1 MFSVQIHTL
10 NPDVLQAFARMFN
23 ELATVAPTVT
33 GKVEMTGQQYIDSM
47 DRPDAGVDVA
57 KSAAA
62 VFTAGVIDNATA
74 SVAPAAQDAAAVF
87 GASPIPNLNSGAPF
101 TAGAEA
107 SLIAPVA
114 TPDTSTSATVAP
126 PPAPPID
133 LGAATAAAPTP
144 PASPV
149 LLDSTGL
156 PWDVRIHA
164 GTRTQTQKGAWKARK
179 GVDDATVAQVTAELR
194 QVLAMPVAGAAAP
207 FVPLNTAA
215 TVAPPPPPAA
225 PATTVVAPPP
235 PPAAAT
241 PAAPGA
247 VPTDFASLCRYVTG
261 RQLPADKILAV
272 CNKHGL
278 AGLGLLAL
286 KPDLVAPMYA
296 DFAAL

>member
-10 NPDVLQAFARMFN
+10 NPDVLQAFARMFT
-23 ELATVAPTVT
+23 ELSTVAPTVT

-57 KSAAA
+57 KSPAA
-62 VFTAGVIDNATA
+62 VFTAGTIDNMPA
-74 SVAPAAQDAAAVF
+74 APAAPATQDAAAVF

-107 SLIAPVA
+107 SLTAPVV
-114 TPDTSTSATVAP
+114 TQGTSTSVTVAP
-126 PPAPPID
+126 PPAPPSAD
-133 LGAATAAAPTP
+133 AAATAAAPTP

-164 GTRTQTQKGAWKARK
+164 GTRTQTQKGVWKARK

-207 FVPLNTAA
+207 FVPLNVAA
-215 TVAPPPPPAA
+215 TVAPPAA

-235 PPAAAT
+235 PPPAA
-241 PAAPGA
+241 AAPGA

-286 KPDLVAPMYA
+286 KPALVAPMYA